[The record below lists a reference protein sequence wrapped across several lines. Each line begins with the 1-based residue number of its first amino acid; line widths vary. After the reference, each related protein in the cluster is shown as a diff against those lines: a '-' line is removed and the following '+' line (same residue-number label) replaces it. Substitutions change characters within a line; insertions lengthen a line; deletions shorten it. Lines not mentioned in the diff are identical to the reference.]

1 MRDNE
6 EEEIEENN
14 GLFTMKRASFGM
26 YYFVASS
33 IAIALLCDFAYSA
46 TVEGFGAPTILSCR
60 NWLYR
65 DWKSCGLNGVNCL
78 PFENTS
84 FAVRCPGR
92 CDWPGTDGTYEF
104 YGDNDRG
111 YHPLSR
117 VCPAAIHA
125 GVLTGN
131 GGCAV
136 VRYNGAVSSFES
148 SKGHGS
154 VSSRALNAPYF
165 KSFVF
170 ETDVNSKSC
179 YGTNQQ
185 YGACMFVSAILLAG
199 STCFPSLFRPPTWLL
214 VLQALVFGTFY
225 LAMAFYL
232 SDYSNGTEA
241 FTSALG
247 CCTALFTL
255 LFAVWQY
262 YEWGDGGNN
271 NPFRLMDETYDMD
284 KKIKDDQIMHFD
296 GDDDRDIISSKVEGI
311 IEISSD
317 ENQITRTRY
326 LDTFTKLFCKQ
337 DSRHRRRVMYICVFL
352 PCFFCGLH
360 FSLLS
365 YIPGFD
371 VDLSQNQGE

>member
-1 MRDNE
+1 MRDNDE
-6 EEEIEENN
+6 EEEGN
-14 GLFTMKRASFGM
+14 GLFTLKRASFGM

-46 TVEGFGAPTILSCR
+46 TVEGFGDPEILSCR

-65 DWKSCGLNGVNCL
+65 DWRSCGLNGVNCL
-78 PFENTS
+78 PFENRS

-92 CDWPGTDGTYEF
+92 CDWPGTDGTYAF

-154 VSSRALNAPYF
+154 VSSQAINSPYF

-199 STCFPSLFRPPTWLL
+199 STCFPSMFRPPTWLL

-262 YEWGDGGNN
+262 YEWGDGGKS
-271 NPFRLMDETYDMD
+271 NPFRLMDETLDMD

-296 GDDDRDIISSKVEGI
+296 GDDDRDISSKVEGI
-311 IEISSD
+311 IEISSS
-317 ENQITRTRY
+317 ENQTTRTRY
-326 LDTFTKLFCKQ
+326 FDTLTKLCCNAN
-337 DSRHRRRVMYICVFL
+337 SRHRRRVMYICVFL
-352 PCFFCGLH
+352 ACFLRHLC
-360 FSLLS
+360 
-365 YIPGFD
+365 
-371 VDLSQNQGE
+371 